1 MAIHGLDGN
10 SITNINIGGGESATT
25 QPTANAN
32 TNTNS
37 NAQFTAAA
45 SNLTFS
51 NNDIFMLSDSTGA
64 EQCNRLA
71 AHIKK
76 LYA

>member
-37 NAQFTAAA
+37 NAHFSVSDMLNFFITIL
-45 SNLTFS
+45 LTE
-51 NNDIFMLSDSTGA
+51 IFD
-64 EQCNRLA
+64 
-71 AHIKK
+71 
-76 LYA
+76 